1 MKIKSTSKISFF
13 SNIQN
18 IIKKNIKIIIY
29 TFFVIIFIVIIFQI
43 YFYNKNKQVLKL
55 SIIYNDTKNLNSKI
69 EFIEN
74 MNLIAKD
81 KGFYGLMASLEL
93 ISIKLKNQNYK
104 ESYDDYINLLNK
116 KNIDDLY
123 KTLLAIHA
131 SYNLLNKIDS
141 NKLTNLLFYV
151 DESFESFIGYR
162 LEILYLL
169 SLTQKNIKKANS
181 LYDQIINSDNITS
194 SIKERVKKI
203 NEFEKYK

>member
-1 MKIKSTSKISFF
+1 
-13 SNIQN
+13 
-18 IIKKNIKIIIY
+18 
-29 TFFVIIFIVIIFQI
+29 
-43 YFYNKNKQVLKL
+43 
-55 SIIYNDTKNLNSKI
+55 
-69 EFIEN
+69 

-181 LYDQIINSDNITS
+181 LYDQIINSDNISS

>member
-69 EFIEN
+69 DFIEN

-151 DESFESFIGYR
+151 DESFESFHGYR

-181 LYDQIINSDNITS
+181 LYDQIINSDNISS

>member
-69 EFIEN
+69 DFIEN

-181 LYDQIINSDNITS
+181 LYDQIINSDNISS